1 MLGQTPALLYPN
13 ENLERLAADL
23 QEVMKGRDY
32 QRGMAGPAEGMGAT
46 SRSTSPLP
54 WCGTRR
60 AEPAGFLGL
69 AKDITERKRAET
81 ELERAR
87 AHIRLI
93 ADAAPAYIAHC
104 DAERR
109 YRFVNQ
115 AYAARFGL
123 TPEQVVGR
131 HIWEV
136 VGREA
141 YESVREYVDQMLQGT
156 PVEFEV
162 EVPYEELGRPTCTAR
177 PRLTGRPT
185 AASWG

>member
-1 MLGQTPALLYPN
+1 M
-13 ENLERLAADL
+13 
-23 QEVMKGRDY
+23 RDS
-32 QRGMAGPAEGMGAT
+32 QGK
-46 SRSTSPLP
+46 
-54 WCGTRR
+54 
-60 AEPAGFLGL
+60 PAGFLGL

-115 AYAARFGL
+115 AYATRLGL
-123 TPEQVVGR
+123 GPEQVVGR

-141 YESVREYVDQMLQGT
+141 YETVREYVDQVLAGN
-156 PVEFEV
+156 P
-162 EVPYEELGRPTCTAR
+162 GRVR
-177 PRLTGRPT
+177 GRG
-185 AASWG
+185 AL